1 MVKRKS
7 NLSRPAKRVMVE
19 SEDERQLR
27 LSNMREAAYNRRN
40 SETIDARQSRL
51 STSSA
56 YSQQSNILIYRVDGF
71 FGFYVKTKKSGFYRV
86 LSVFMVLTVFTK

>member
-7 NLSRPAKRVMVE
+7 NLSRPAKKAKVE

-27 LSNMREAAYNRRN
+27 LTNMREAAYNRRN
-40 SETIDARQSRL
+40 SETVDARQSRL

-56 YSQQSNILIYRVDGF
+56 YAQQSNILINIYIYIYI
-71 FGFYVKTKKSGFYRV
+71 YV
-86 LSVFMVLTVFTK
+86 